1 MPHATSAEVPRFH
14 LVRFF
19 EGFSVLLP
27 RSPIVART
35 VVSNSL
41 ACAIN
46 RYNRK
51 LYDDANDGCENTRCC
66 FLKSSFCVLRW
77 ERLTPPIFCVFSLPP
92 AIPLHNYSTTR
103 RSTAQTTMSISCCQR
118 SLRRVND
125 ACGALWNK
133 KRMMHECKVTWVD
146 EPGIHDWSVTWRPP
160 RIEPVA
166 VFFCTFDGV
175 DIHCPCLATAP
186 QSRARSKSGQK

>member
-1 MPHATSAEVPRFH
+1 MPHATSTEVPRFH

-51 LYDDANDGCENTRCC
+51 LYDDANDECENTRCC
-66 FLKSSFCVLRW
+66 FVKLIILRIAMGATYATNLL
-77 ERLTPPIFCVFSLPP
+77 RLQF
-92 AIPLHNYSTTR
+92 ATR
-103 RSTAQTTMSISCCQR
+103 HPTA
-118 SLRRVND
+118 
-125 ACGALWNK
+125 
-133 KRMMHECKVTWVD
+133 
-146 EPGIHDWSVTWRPP
+146 
-160 RIEPVA
+160 
-166 VFFCTFDGV
+166 
-175 DIHCPCLATAP
+175 
-186 QSRARSKSGQK
+186 